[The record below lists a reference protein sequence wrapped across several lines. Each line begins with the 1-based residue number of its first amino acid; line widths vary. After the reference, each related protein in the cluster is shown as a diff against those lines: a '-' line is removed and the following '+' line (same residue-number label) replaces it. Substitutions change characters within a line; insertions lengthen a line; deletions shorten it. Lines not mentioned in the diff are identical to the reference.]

1 MTLDGFICGPNNE
14 MDWIERA
21 WTDDINQYVTDIL
34 TPVDTIVLGRKLA
47 EGFIPYW
54 ASVAADTNNP
64 EMMSGKKFT
73 DTPKVVFTKTLN
85 YTDTPVTAWQN
96 TDLAKGDIVEE
107 INKLKNQKGK
117 DVYACG
123 GVTFVSALVEHELI
137 DDYYLFINP
146 TAIGQGR
153 GIFGRLKG
161 YQNLSLVEAKAFDC
175 GIVVMH
181 YQLKSN

>member
-14 MDWIERA
+14 MDWIERS
-21 WTDDINQYVTDIL
+21 WTEDINQYVTDIL

-54 ASVAADTNNP
+54 AGVAADTNSP

-85 YTDTPVTAWQN
+85 ATDAPVTAWQN

-153 GIFGRLKG
+153 GVFGQLQD
-161 YQNLSLVEAKAFDC
+161 YQNLNLVEAKAFDC
-175 GIVVMH
+175 GITVMH